1 MHNINTLGDKSGS
14 VGSLVLPVGR
24 ELTVALVVASKTV
37 DARLDEDKA
46 ELGVLVTVVALKMLA
61 HVHGLTDHEVEI
73 LGDGRGKA
81 VALEDA
87 KDRGTVKLLNLSN
100 TVGVTKGD
108 TNLRGAETLLGELAD
123 RLLGLSGGTLEPLGN
138 SANVGERTAGDNP
151 FRRKDGDPNYFFL
164 TKKKGKKAGWGKR

>member
-108 TNLRGAETLLGELAD
+108 T
-123 RLLGLSGGTLEPLGN
+123 
-138 SANVGERTAGDNP
+138 
-151 FRRKDGDPNYFFL
+151 
-164 TKKKGKKAGWGKR
+164 